1 MTQAEVLRSMLIEVN
16 GLITEATNAGDRRQ
30 ANQLAARRD
39 ALLTHLGALDA
50 EDKLRGAS

>member
-1 MTQAEVLRSMLIEVN
+1 MLIEVN